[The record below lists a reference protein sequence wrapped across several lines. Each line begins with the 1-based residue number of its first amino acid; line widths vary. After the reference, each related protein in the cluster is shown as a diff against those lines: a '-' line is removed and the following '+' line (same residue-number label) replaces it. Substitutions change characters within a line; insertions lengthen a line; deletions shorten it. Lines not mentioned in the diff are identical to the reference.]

1 MEDVSALLILDLSQ
15 LRNITLND
23 EALMRE
29 VVDALVSD
37 ASQRIEELNRAVEK
51 GDARACVK
59 LAHNAQ
65 GACGNVGAVS
75 MAALFS
81 TLELEA
87 KDGDLGSCRFSLEAL
102 SLELEKLRQQATSI

>member
-1 MEDVSALLILDLSQ
+1 MEEVSALLILDLSQ

-37 ASQRIEELNRAVEK
+37 AAQRIEELKRAVER

-75 MAALFS
+75 MAALFCS
-81 TLELEA
+81 LEMEA
-87 KDGDLGSCRFSLEAL
+87 KDGDLGSCQSSLGTL
-102 SLELEKLRQQATSI
+102 SLELEKLRQQARSI